1 MISEVAARYGYGLY
15 QLAKEEDTVAEKC
28 SQCECLLTALEES
41 DDLLIFLRAV
51 KITAEE
57 KKEYLESTFKDVFDK
72 DMINFLKLL
81 VDKDRTYYLKEILR
95 MYIELADDE
104 LGIQKAIV
112 QSAKPLSEAD
122 MQEIKTALEKNTG
135 KTIVLQNTV
144 KPELIAGIKVIVG
157 NTVTDNTF
165 KNKMETLKQVLLK
178 GGRA

>member
-1 MISEVAARYGYGLY
+1 
-15 QLAKEEDTVAEKC
+15 
-28 SQCECLLTALEES
+28 
-41 DDLLIFLRAV
+41 
-51 KITAEE
+51 
-57 KKEYLESTFKDVFDK
+57 
-72 DMINFLKLL
+72 MINFLKLL